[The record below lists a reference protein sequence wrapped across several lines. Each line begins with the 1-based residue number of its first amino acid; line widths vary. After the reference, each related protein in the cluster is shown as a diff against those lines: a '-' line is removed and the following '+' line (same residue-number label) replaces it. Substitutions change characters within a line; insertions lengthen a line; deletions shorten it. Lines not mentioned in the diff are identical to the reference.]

1 MENNLSVILKNAEE
15 KINSNEWSSALDILG
30 DIDCNDCSYDEI
42 EQILWL
48 KIDCWSLA
56 AARICVMEFSPEEMD
71 DNFNN
76 ITDIISN
83 LIVKLFVNIC
93 LNEKQNRAGELYIK
107 FYNILEDRF
116 ISVLDEAIS
125 EITSVKASGRFF
137 LFTTRHAVFCAEL
150 KIVFLCAAKE
160 SEIPIEKIKKESDNK
175 IEDITCKADE
185 ILCQKQFDHA
195 VSLTDKISK
204 LIPDFPYVDYSPNF
218 DASQIGEIYLTAER
232 LLENIIEYTTE
243 EDLKVKSLKLLIAT
257 YCDHMNC
264 VVIINGYRLS
274 ILTVTEARNKISNKI
289 NEYQNQLRTYINDYE
304 HPPYNLESI
313 NDSKATN
320 SGCYIATAVYGSYDC
335 PEVWTLRRYRD
346 NILSKTRYG
355 RLFIKIYYAISPK
368 LVKWFGT
375 TQWFKMLW
383 RHKLDKKVL
392 NLQKSGVKSTPYI
405 DK

>member
-93 LNEKQNRAGELYIK
+93 LNEKQNRAGEFYIK

-125 EITSVKASGRFF
+125 EITSVKASGLFF
-137 LFTTRHAVFCAEL
+137 IFTTRHAVFCAGL
-150 KIVFLCAAKE
+150 KIVFLCAAEE

-175 IEDITCKADE
+175 IKDITCKVDE
-185 ILCQKQFDHA
+185 ILCQK
-195 VSLTDKISK
+195 TI
-204 LIPDFPYVDYSPNF
+204 
-218 DASQIGEIYLTAER
+218 
-232 LLENIIEYTTE
+232 
-243 EDLKVKSLKLLIAT
+243 
-257 YCDHMNC
+257 
-264 VVIINGYRLS
+264 
-274 ILTVTEARNKISNKI
+274 
-289 NEYQNQLRTYINDYE
+289 
-304 HPPYNLESI
+304 
-313 NDSKATN
+313 
-320 SGCYIATAVYGSYDC
+320 
-335 PEVWTLRRYRD
+335 
-346 NILSKTRYG
+346 
-355 RLFIKIYYAISPK
+355 
-368 LVKWFGT
+368 
-375 TQWFKMLW
+375 
-383 RHKLDKKVL
+383 
-392 NLQKSGVKSTPYI
+392 
-405 DK
+405 